1 MRLVEL
7 GEVDIARV
15 RRGPN
20 NATSLLC
27 ASVDE
32 MEPSSTKKHAPRV
45 VVVCEQEA
53 NCFNDEK
60 KKE

>member
-15 RRGPN
+15 RRGPK

-32 MEPSSTKKHAPRV
+32 MGPSSTNEHAPRV

-53 NCFNDEK
+53 NCFNNGK
-60 KKE
+60 